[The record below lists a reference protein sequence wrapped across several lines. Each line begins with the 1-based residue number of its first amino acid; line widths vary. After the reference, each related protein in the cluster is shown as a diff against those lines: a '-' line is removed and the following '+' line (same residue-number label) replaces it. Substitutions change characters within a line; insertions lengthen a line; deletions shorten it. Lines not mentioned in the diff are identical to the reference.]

1 MVMIPV
7 RSYEADRIF
16 SSLREEHG
24 IDMTQQLSSQML
36 QQTLDTVWRSDNR
49 LKNLGEEGKRL
60 VYEEAFKE
68 WQGIPREVHNEQAMV
83 LRERGLITADEYYL
97 LSQSQGLSHEEAES
111 NYRKFS
117 GSMDA
122 IFWMKER
129 RLLRFGEASKLYKAK
144 GMSYSTAWR
153 KWRIWED
160 EKGIRT
166 LPKYMRRNLP
176 PKDRQ
181 P

>member
-1 MVMIPV
+1 MIPV

-36 QQTLDTVWRSDNR
+36 QQTLDTAWRSDNR

-68 WQGIPREVHNEQAMV
+68 WQGIPREVHNEQAML
-83 LRERGLITADEYYL
+83 LRERGLIDSSEYYL
-97 LSQSQGLSHEEAES
+97 ISESQGLTHEEAES

-117 GSMDA
+117 GSEDA
-122 IFWMKER
+122 MFWLKER
-129 RLLRFGEASKLYKAK
+129 RLLRHAEFGKLLKAK

-153 KWRIWED
+153 RWRLWED

-166 LPKYMRRNLP
+166 APSYLKKRNLP